1 VIGDPLRLQQ
11 VLLNLAGNALKF
23 TAHGSVTL
31 SVQIARETDQ
41 DLDIRCT
48 VRDTGVGI
56 EAEALRRIFDPFE
69 QADGST
75 TRQFGGTG
83 LGLTICN
90 RLVRLMGGTL
100 EVVSTP
106 GTGSTFSFSL
116 RFPMSEQ
123 ERRPFRAHG
132 GLRQRCGAAAANR
145 LSRHPTVAGRRR
157 PDDAG
162 HGAGIAGRDD
172 RFLGRSGS

>member
-1 VIGDPLRLQQ
+1 LLQLINDVLDLSKIDADRMTLEQTAFTFGNIATVLDNLLCDRAEAKGLRWIREIDPRLARLAVIGDPLRLQQ

-56 EAEALRRIFDPFE
+56 GAEALRRIFDPFE

-75 TRQFGGTG
+75 TPA
-83 LGLTICN
+83 
-90 RLVRLMGGTL
+90 VR
-100 EVVSTP
+100 
-106 GTGSTFSFSL
+106 
-116 RFPMSEQ
+116 RH
-123 ERRPFRAHG
+123 RPR
-132 GLRQRCGAAAANR
+132 
-145 LSRHPTVAGRRR
+145 S
-157 PDDAG
+157 DD
-162 HGAGIAGRDD
+162 
-172 RFLGRSGS
+172 L